1 MSLENYNIFIS
12 CDVIFD
18 EFPMQAKD
26 SFITMENDPNPS
38 LNINVFQKFITVT
51 PTPIPF
57 VAITWGHILLLDLV
71 Q

>member
-1 MSLENYNIFIS
+1 MQEN
-12 CDVIFD
+12 
-18 EFPMQAKD
+18 D

-38 LNINVFQKFITVT
+38 LNINVFQKKITLT

-57 VAITWGHILLLDLV
+57 VAITWGQILFLNLV